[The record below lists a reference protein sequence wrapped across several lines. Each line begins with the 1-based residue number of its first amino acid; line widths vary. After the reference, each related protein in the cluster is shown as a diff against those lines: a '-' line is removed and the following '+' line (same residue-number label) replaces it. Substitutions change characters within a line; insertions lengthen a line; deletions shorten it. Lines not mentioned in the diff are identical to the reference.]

1 MDSDAVNPE
10 VIERAVKCPACDYDL
25 RAQLHDAGAT
35 CPECGRSFT
44 LKELRSDRSLTEH
57 ERGERLALMLMPTVV
72 LGVATFLGLCM
83 SLVLDPPPWLVITL
97 IIGAVVGSIVVTADR
112 LTIDEKS
119 KRYVRRPILQFMRNT
134 LLTLLITL
142 IAIGVP
148 LVTCLCMGVLEAY

>member
-1 MDSDAVNPE
+1 
-10 VIERAVKCPACDYDL
+10 
-25 RAQLHDAGAT
+25 
-35 CPECGRSFT
+35 
-44 LKELRSDRSLTEH
+44 
-57 ERGERLALMLMPTVV
+57 MLMPTVV

-119 KRYVRRPILQFMRNT
+119 KRYVRRPIVQFLRNT